1 VADLDKTAS
10 FVNSLPGDISYED
23 VNGDGKLDAA
33 DRTYL
38 GTPFPI
44 YNFGASLN
52 LGFKGFDFV
61 LEGQGVAGNK
71 IYTQRRTATFAIL
84 NYEANRLNA
93 WTGPGTTNVEPIL
106 DNTRANNFL
115 FSSYFLE
122 PGDYF
127 RIRLVQLGYNLTTD
141 KIGPVPVRQLRVYIS
156 GQNIATF
163 SRTTGYTPEASLD
176 NPIASGAD
184 NGTYPLP
191 AVYTIGLNL
200 TF

>member
-1 VADLDKTAS
+1 
-10 FVNSLPGDISYED
+10 
-23 VNGDGKLDAA
+23 
-33 DRTYL
+33 
-38 GTPFPI
+38 
-44 YNFGASLN
+44 
-52 LGFKGFDFV
+52 
-61 LEGQGVAGNK
+61 
-71 IYTQRRTATFAIL
+71 L

-93 WTGPGTTNVEPIL
+93 WTGPGTSNVEPIL

-115 FSSYFLE
+115 FSTYYLE

-127 RIRLVQLGYNLTTD
+127 RIRTAQLGYNFASEILQKTPI
-141 KIGPVPVRQLRVYIS
+141 KQCRLYIS

-163 SRTTGYTPEASLD
+163 SKTTGYTPEASIG

-191 AVYTIGLNL
+191 AVYSVGVNL